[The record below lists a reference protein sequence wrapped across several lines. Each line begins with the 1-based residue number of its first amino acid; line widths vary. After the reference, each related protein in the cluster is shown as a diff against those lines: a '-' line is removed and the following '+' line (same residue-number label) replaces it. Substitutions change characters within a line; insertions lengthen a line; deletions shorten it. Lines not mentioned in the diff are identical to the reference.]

1 MTETYGVLTVGAVD
15 SGTVALGQEVT
26 GAGVPS
32 GFEAIDKYLGGSGQ
46 GSQWIVKYA
55 PSGGTVTGNMTMTAT
70 PLQVDL
76 NWDNQS
82 ITGNNGAPND
92 FYDIMPQGSFGFDK
106 NPSTLSY
113 ASGTAAALLG
123 LTQGQAILSSPG
135 GQHPS
140 VAQFMDQVVQEAQS
154 QGLGFSSF
162 QSDRPQSAKNLA
174 AWAQSTD
181 GLYTFLNPTGGTTR
195 AAGSSKATK
204 DPAGTYSP
212 AGAGAPTPA
221 PAGNYIPVTGATAL
235 SQAIIDPAG
244 TYSLAGASAPTQAQP
259 GFYVP
264 TAGASF
270 ETPDDPGTYTPNPG
284 MSAQLQAVAPVISV
298 LQGQTDAPFSQAT
311 ITDNN
316 TGLQT
321 VLRSRSPAEAANC
334 PTVQVSTGSREARMA
349 CTSSRGPQPRS
360 PANSKRSFLLRKT

>member
-1 MTETYGVLTVGAVD
+1 MSSRAQLYVTQMVSGGTIQPGGVVSGAGVKVGSQIIDQHSGEHGGAGHYSFLAHGGSFLTPELMTETYGVLTVGAVD

-26 GAGVPS
+26 GANVPT

-46 GSQWIVKYA
+46 GSQWILKYA
-55 PSGGTVTGNMTMTAT
+55 PTGGTVTGDMTMTAT

-76 NWDNQS
+76 NWDNQA

-92 FYDIMPQGSFGFDK
+92 FYDIMPQGSFGFDR

-162 QSDRPQSAKNLA
+162 QSDRPQSDKNLA
-174 AWAQSTD
+174 AWAQSTH
-181 GLYTFLNPTGGTTR
+181 GQYTFLNPPGGTTR
-195 AAGSSKATK
+195 AAGSSKATI

-221 PAGNYIPVTGATAL
+221 PAGTYIPVAGATAAFAGHYRPCPARIV
-235 SQAIIDPAG
+235 SRARARPRRPSPDFTSRRQARASRRRTIPAF
-244 TYSLAGASAPTQAQP
+244 T
-259 GFYVP
+259 
-264 TAGASF
+264 
-270 ETPDDPGTYTPNPG
+270 
-284 MSAQLQAVAPVISV
+284 
-298 LQGQTDAPFSQAT
+298 
-311 ITDNN
+311 
-316 TGLQT
+316 
-321 VLRSRSPAEAANC
+321 RR
-334 PTVQVSTGSREARMA
+334 
-349 CTSSRGPQPRS
+349 PR
-360 PANSKRSFLLRKT
+360 A